1 MAIGI
6 VASQKMAGYLTEAG
20 SGLAAAVGQLA
31 GLQIFLTSGLVFYV
45 LVMLSRML
53 FKKRDRD

>member
-6 VASQKMAGYLTEAG
+6 VATQKMAGYLTEAG
-20 SGLAAAVGQLA
+20 SGLAYAVSQLA

-53 FKKRDRD
+53 FMKQFRD